1 MGNLIQILGAVAITI
16 GAGLIFIPAG
26 FIIGGAL
33 AVLLGIALE
42 RK

>member
-1 MGNLIQILGAVAITI
+1 MGNLIQILGAAAITI
-16 GAGLIFIPAG
+16 GAGLIYVPAG

>member
-1 MGNLIQILGAVAITI
+1 VGNLIQILGAVAITI

>member
-1 MGNLIQILGAVAITI
+1 MGNLIQIFGAVAITI
-16 GAGLIFIPAG
+16 GAGLIYIPAG

-33 AVLLGIALE
+33 AVLLGMALE

>member
-1 MGNLIQILGAVAITI
+1 MGNLIQILGAIAITI
-16 GAGLIFIPAG
+16 GAGLIYIPAG

-33 AVLLGIALE
+33 AVLLGMALE